1 MVFSSAIFLFA
12 FLPIV
17 LLLYC
22 LAGQRL
28 KNGIL
33 LAASLL
39 FYAYGEPKFV
49 FVMLASIVLN
59 YAFAMLIELPGYGSK
74 RWRRDWLLAALTCN
88 LGILFVFKYLNF
100 FGHMVGKA
108 LHIDL
113 QLPSIALPIGISFFT
128 FQALSYVV
136 DVYRGTTRVQRNP
149 FSLALYIS
157 FFPQLIAGP
166 IVRYS
171 TIAEQID
178 DRKVTPE
185 KLSQGVQRF
194 IAGFCKKVLLANNVA
209 LVAEAAFDV
218 HGEKSVALLWV
229 GSLAY
234 TLQIFFDFCGYS
246 DMAIGLGKMFGF
258 EFEENFNY
266 PYMAK
271 SVTDFWHRWHISLSQ
286 WFRDYVY
293 FPLGGSRVTPARHIF
308 NLFVVWFL
316 TGLWHGAN
324 YTFLAWGMMYF
335 VMQLVEKFLV
345 KPQRLNGATAM
356 EWRVVTLLIVNFGW
370 VLFNSL
376 SIADA
381 KQYIFGMLGLRGLPL
396 WSAAVTGSFREYGV
410 FLLLGVMFSTPITK
424 VCGQRLCLG
433 RAGTAWKKVLLPLG
447 QIAVF
452 AWAVSFVVL
461 GAHNP
466 FIYFNF

>member
-74 RWRRDWLLAALTCN
+74 RWRRDWLLAALACD

-209 LVAEAAFDV
+209 LVAEDR
-218 HGEKSVALLWV
+218 KSVV
-229 GSLAY
+229 
-234 TLQIFFDFCGYS
+234 
-246 DMAIGLGKMFGF
+246 
-258 EFEENFNY
+258 
-266 PYMAK
+266 
-271 SVTDFWHRWHISLSQ
+271 
-286 WFRDYVY
+286 
-293 FPLGGSRVTPARHIF
+293 
-308 NLFVVWFL
+308 
-316 TGLWHGAN
+316 
-324 YTFLAWGMMYF
+324 
-335 VMQLVEKFLV
+335 
-345 KPQRLNGATAM
+345 
-356 EWRVVTLLIVNFGW
+356 
-370 VLFNSL
+370 
-376 SIADA
+376 
-381 KQYIFGMLGLRGLPL
+381 
-396 WSAAVTGSFREYGV
+396 
-410 FLLLGVMFSTPITK
+410 
-424 VCGQRLCLG
+424 
-433 RAGTAWKKVLLPLG
+433 
-447 QIAVF
+447 
-452 AWAVSFVVL
+452 
-461 GAHNP
+461 
-466 FIYFNF
+466 

>member
-74 RWRRDWLLAALTCN
+74 RWRRDWLLAALACD

-171 TIAEQID
+171 TIAET
-178 DRKVTPE
+178 DR
-185 KLSQGVQRF
+185 
-194 IAGFCKKVLLANNVA
+194 
-209 LVAEAAFDV
+209 
-218 HGEKSVALLWV
+218 
-229 GSLAY
+229 
-234 TLQIFFDFCGYS
+234 
-246 DMAIGLGKMFGF
+246 
-258 EFEENFNY
+258 
-266 PYMAK
+266 
-271 SVTDFWHRWHISLSQ
+271 
-286 WFRDYVY
+286 
-293 FPLGGSRVTPARHIF
+293 
-308 NLFVVWFL
+308 
-316 TGLWHGAN
+316 
-324 YTFLAWGMMYF
+324 
-335 VMQLVEKFLV
+335 
-345 KPQRLNGATAM
+345 
-356 EWRVVTLLIVNFGW
+356 
-370 VLFNSL
+370 
-376 SIADA
+376 
-381 KQYIFGMLGLRGLPL
+381 
-396 WSAAVTGSFREYGV
+396 
-410 FLLLGVMFSTPITK
+410 
-424 VCGQRLCLG
+424 
-433 RAGTAWKKVLLPLG
+433 
-447 QIAVF
+447 
-452 AWAVSFVVL
+452 
-461 GAHNP
+461 
-466 FIYFNF
+466 